1 MGEARAS
8 HLPLTGLRVH
18 NLHHSTTPPRILPHQ
33 LTREASP
40 IGPLQDQHH
49 EACRGSSDSK
59 SLLLTPRP
67 QDPASAPG
75 GVTQIDPGSAFAER
89 SLYRSYLLWNFF
101 CAFVPQ
107 VLRGSRKCWH
117 LGAFHSSA
125 TTRLQRY
132 QVSLGP
138 PFVIKFLQRPLG
150 IFSKGGEGSPPPS
163 GGLVP
168 CIVVVTQ
175 TRALRLPS
183 CRRGFDVL
191 EIFGSPTPWLLLAQ
205 VRRLKPHKL

>member
-107 VLRGSRKCWH
+107 VLQGSRKCWY

-125 TTRLQRY
+125 TTRLQCY

-138 PFVIKFLQRPLG
+138 PFVIKFLRRPLG
-150 IFSKGGEGSPPPS
+150 S
-163 GGLVP
+163 
-168 CIVVVTQ
+168 
-175 TRALRLPS
+175 
-183 CRRGFDVL
+183 
-191 EIFGSPTPWLLLAQ
+191 
-205 VRRLKPHKL
+205 

>member
-75 GVTQIDPGSAFAER
+75 GGTQIDPGSAFAER

-117 LGAFHSSA
+117 LGAFNSSA
-125 TTRLQRY
+125 Q
-132 QVSLGP
+132 
-138 PFVIKFLQRPLG
+138 
-150 IFSKGGEGSPPPS
+150 
-163 GGLVP
+163 
-168 CIVVVTQ
+168 
-175 TRALRLPS
+175 LRLLRYEAASGHTSSARS
-183 CRRGFDVL
+183 CGSLWASSLKVVKGHHHHQVVL
-191 EIFGSPTPWLLLAQ
+191 FLASSS
-205 VRRLKPHKL
+205 